1 MDGAENQVLADLA
14 DSIEEDKR
22 LEERSR
28 NILLETARKAADQ
41 GSLAVGSMAYQR
53 AAGLVRL

>member
-1 MDGAENQVLADLA
+1 MDGAGNQVLAGLA

-28 NILLETARKAADQ
+28 NILLETARGRMIASAKK
-41 GSLAVGSMAYQR
+41 LI
-53 AAGLVRL
+53 L